1 MPKLGNKH
9 FAYTPA
15 GQAAYKEAKA
25 AKAAKSGKPK
35 EIGGPPSQDKADRQ
49 MGATD
54 YIKKKMGYNSGGM
67 GDFAEHTTLKEAQ
80 MAIGDILSESDIS
93 DKYPKPVWEKAMN
106 TLVAKMWAMHKKR
119 GGEGA
124 PRKRAY
130 GANQLGEIRQGQ
142 RR

>member
-25 AKAAKSGKPK
+25 AKATKKPK

-67 GDFAEHTTLKEAQ
+67 GDLAEHETLKDAQ
-80 MAIGDILSESDIS
+80 MAVADVLSESDIS
-93 DKYPKPVWEKAMN
+93 DKYPTLVWEQASNK
-106 TLVAKMWAMHKKR
+106 LVAQMWAMHKKR

-124 PRKRAY
+124 PRKRVY
-130 GANQLGEIRQGQ
+130 KKNQLGELRQGQ

>member
-15 GQAAYKEAKA
+15 GQAAYQA
-25 AKAAKSGKPK
+25 AKAAKLGKPK
-35 EIGGPPSQDKADRQ
+35 EIGGPPSQDKAERE

-54 YIKKKMGYNSGGM
+54 YIKKKIGYNSGGM
-67 GDFAEHTTLKEAQ
+67 GDFAEHSTLKEAQ
-80 MAIGDILSESDIS
+80 MAVGDILSESDIS
-93 DKYPKPVWEKAMN
+93 DKYPKLVWEKAMN
-106 TLVAKMWAMHKKR
+106 KLVAQMWAMHKKKN
-119 GGEGA
+119 GEGA

-130 GANQLGEIRQGQ
+130 GANQLGELRQGS